1 MSTLRPD
8 IQEINAWLEA
18 IVAASS
24 DAIVSYTVDGTILT
38 WNPAAERMFGYTAEE
53 AVGQRV
59 SLIVPPECAQE
70 PCQLFGRLQAG
81 HALRDLQTIRMRKD
95 GARIPVR
102 IDLAPIKTADGMV
115 TGISATLCD
124 LAERTRAEERFRG
137 LLDSAPDPIL
147 GVDRAGQIV
156 FANPQTEK
164 VFGYTPAE
172 LLGASIEVLVPDR
185 LRDGHHRLR
194 AEYLVAPTTR
204 PMGAGLD
211 LRARRR
217 DGTEFP
223 VEISLSPLAEPDGTV
238 IVAIVRDITERA
250 LAEEERA
257 RERAEIG
264 RLKDDLSNMIV
275 HDLKNPVNGIA
286 MTVQVMLRRAGELSE
301 RQRRSLLGIE
311 LTCREMLRLTQN
323 LLEIAKIEAGKMP
336 IERQAVDLAAVVRQ
350 VAAEYG
356 QVAEQVGRR
365 LVVAVGSDLPFATAD
380 AALLKRVLVNLVV
393 NAIRHSGAS
402 EVRVEATPLPG
413 LGELTVRVVDDGQ
426 GIPAADQARIFEKFA
441 SVRRTPS
448 GEPSADTGLGLP
460 FCKLAVERMGGS
472 IALTSAPG
480 GPTVFAV
487 TLPIHGQAM

>member
-1 MSTLRPD
+1 VPED
-8 IQEINAWLEA
+8 
-18 IVAASS
+18 S
-24 DAIVSYTVDGTILT
+24 D
-38 WNPAAERMFGYTAEE
+38 
-53 AVGQRV
+53 
-59 SLIVPPECAQE
+59 
-70 PCQLFGRLQAG
+70 
-81 HALRDLQTIRMRKD
+81 
-95 GARIPVR
+95 
-102 IDLAPIKTADGMV
+102 
-115 TGISATLCD
+115 
-124 LAERTRAEERFRG
+124 
-137 LLDSAPDPIL
+137 
-147 GVDRAGQIV
+147 
-156 FANPQTEK
+156 
-164 VFGYTPAE
+164 
-172 LLGASIEVLVPDR
+172 
-185 LRDGHHRLR
+185 
-194 AEYLVAPTTR
+194 
-204 PMGAGLD
+204 
-211 LRARRR
+211 
-217 DGTEFP
+217 
-223 VEISLSPLAEPDGTV
+223 
-238 IVAIVRDITERA
+238 
-250 LAEEERA
+250 
-257 RERAEIG
+257 RERNDPDA
-264 RLKDDLSNMIV
+264 IV

-286 MTVQVMLRRAGELSE
+286 MTVQVMLRRAGDLSE
-301 RQRRSLLGIE
+301 RQRRNLLGIE

-336 IERQAVDLAAVVRQ
+336 IEREAVDLAAVVRQ

-472 IALTSAPG
+472 VALTSAPG